1 VESSKKSRFLTLI
14 LFFAFVVIVVLLPL
28 EENQTVIVTE
38 ASPAPNLTITPE
50 PILPTITP
58 VPALREQPTMTSEPI
73 IPTITPLSKLGEQ
86 TRSGGTGA
94 SMPSPL
100 PTQTSTVT
108 PGQAH
113 IVEIAHELP
122 TLLGSYEL
130 TRFGVSGELGSAT
143 SAFDAGLPFGS
154 LLNWHVEVKPPERDI
169 LFWQMVRI
177 SEEGIRRTTWEEIE
191 QAIQANPGSFWLVGN
206 EPDVKWQDNVTPKR
220 YAEIYHEVYTFVKSR
235 DPGAKLVIGGVTQPT
250 PLRRAYL
257 DLILDSYQD
266 VYDQAMPIDVWN
278 VHAFT
283 LREERDSWGVDIP
296 PGMDEDSG
304 MLYEIE
310 DSDDLEIL
318 QQNLVEFRAWMADR
332 GYGDKPLVVSEYGI
346 LMPEDYGFPPETVE
360 RYLTGSF
367 ELFQTLANETGYLP
381 DEGRLVQWWF
391 WYSVYDG
398 GDYETGNLY
407 DPSSGQLTPL
417 GQAWAKY
424 VTNLLVNE

>member
-1 VESSKKSRFLTLI
+1 
-14 LFFAFVVIVVLLPL
+14 
-28 EENQTVIVTE
+28 
-38 ASPAPNLTITPE
+38 
-50 PILPTITP
+50 
-58 VPALREQPTMTSEPI
+58 MTSEPI
-73 IPTITPLSKLGEQ
+73 VPTAT
-86 TRSGGTGA
+86 
-94 SMPSPL
+94 PL
-100 PTQTSTVT
+100 PTLEEKATTSETNTSDLSPSPTPTLIVT
-108 PGQAH
+108 AEQAV
-113 IVEIAHELP
+113 IVEAAQEPLTPVESAELI
-122 TLLGSYEL
+122 
-130 TRFGVSGELGSAT
+130 RFGVSGGLWSAT

-177 SEEGIRRTTWEEIE
+177 NEEGIRRTTWEEIA
-191 QAIQANPGSFWLVGN
+191 QAIQANPGSFWIVGN
-206 EPDVKWQDNVTPKR
+206 EPDVRWQDNVTPKR

-257 DLILDSYQD
+257 DLILDYYQETF
-266 VYDQAMPIDVWN
+266 DQAMPIDVWN

-310 DSDDLEIL
+310 DSDDLQIL
-318 QQNLVEFRAWMADR
+318 QQNLVEFRAWMVDR
-332 GYGDKPLVVSEYGI
+332 GYSDKPLVVSEYGI
-346 LMPEDYGFPPETVE
+346 LMPADYGFPPESVE

-398 GDYETGNLY
+398 GQYPTGDLY
-407 DPSSGQLTPL
+407 DLSSEQLTPL
-417 GQAWAKY
+417 GQAWVTY
-424 VTNLLVNE
+424 VTDLLGSE